1 MKLLEENIGTKHTDM
16 SLVND
21 ILKMTQKAQAI
32 NSKINKQDY
41 TKLKT
46 EETMNKVKRQHIQ
59 WEKNICKR
67 INGQRIN
74 IQNI

>member
-32 NSKINKQDY
+32 NSKINKWNFI
-41 TKLKT
+41 KLKSFRT
-46 EETMNKVKRQHIQ
+46 SQAVQ
-59 WEKNICKR
+59 W
-67 INGQRIN
+67 
-74 IQNI
+74 